1 MMADKHKDKKMAVR
15 VRRAEEAF
23 DDACFL
29 CEYQRYN
36 SSVNRLYYACFY
48 IMNVLLVAKDMT
60 EAQTHSEVKSLL
72 RQAFLKTGIFSV
84 EMANH
89 YNSLYDWCQEADY
102 SNFVDFEQEA
112 MEVLIAKTKEFI
124 NEVKQIAAI

>member
-1 MMADKHKDKKMAVR
+1 MTDKHKDKKMAVR
-15 VRRAEEAF
+15 VCRAEEAL

-29 CEYQRYN
+29 YEHQRYN

-48 IMNVLLVAKDMT
+48 IMNVLFVARDMT
-60 EAQTHSEVKSLL
+60 EAQTHSEAKSLL
-72 RQAFLKTGIFSV
+72 RQVFLKTGIFSV

-102 SNFVDFEQEA
+102 SDFVDFEREA
-112 MEVLIAKTKEFI
+112 TEVLIAKTKEFI
-124 NEVKQIAAI
+124 NEVKQIATI